1 MGGLPQRIDRQGSER
16 GLQSQTE
23 MPFPR
28 LPLGF
33 FLQQVQAQLP
43 QTFAIRD
50 QPLLAPVRQ
59 ELAFISDC
67 L

>member
-1 MGGLPQRIDRQGSER
+1 
-16 GLQSQTE
+16 